1 MEETIAAISTG
12 TPGGIGIVRIS
23 GKDAWK
29 VGKEILS
36 WKGTKPQPRRMY
48 FAKILTSTGET
59 IDECLFVLM
68 IAPNSYTGEDLLEL
82 HCHGGTVV
90 LRRVLE
96 RCLEAGATLAKP
108 GQFTEKAFLNG
119 KLDLTQAEAVNDL
132 ICAKTQK
139 AASMAIA
146 QLEGSLSREIKRLRD
161 FLLDAL
167 AQIEGRL
174 DFPDE
179 IETSL
184 PEEVWDEI
192 REVAAETEKL
202 IARGDSGQ
210 ILREGLPVSI
220 IGLPNVGKSSLLNAL
235 LGTERAIVTD
245 LPGTTRDV
253 IAEAANIRGIPVV
266 LRDTAGLRKAEDPVE
281 KLGVELARR
290 TAEEAALVLLVFDC
304 TRPVAPEEKEL
315 LKELSP
321 RRALLVANKS
331 DLQAAY
337 TPQDLSEIT
346 DLPAFFVSAKTGAGL
361 EELKDAIAQKAMQGQ
376 ELEQGLLVNAR
387 QKEALIV
394 AKRALDAALAARDQ
408 QIPVDLVAIDL
419 RAAVEKFGEITGEN
433 LVDGLLDRIF
443 SNFCLGK

>member
-1 MEETIAAISTG
+1 M
-12 TPGGIGIVRIS
+12 
-23 GKDAWK
+23 
-29 VGKEILS
+29 
-36 WKGTKPQPRRMY
+36 
-48 FAKILTSTGET
+48 
-59 IDECLFVLM
+59 
-68 IAPNSYTGEDLLEL
+68 
-82 HCHGGTVV
+82 
-90 LRRVLE
+90 
-96 RCLEAGATLAKP
+96 
-108 GQFTEKAFLNG
+108 
-119 KLDLTQAEAVNDL
+119 NDL

-161 FLLDAL
+161 FLWMLS
-167 AQIEGRL
+167 QIEGRL

-346 DLPAFFVSAKTGAGL
+346 PPAFSFL
-361 EELKDAIAQKAMQGQ
+361 QK
-376 ELEQGLLVNAR
+376 QGL
-387 QKEALIV
+387 AL
-394 AKRALDAALAARDQ
+394 R
-408 QIPVDLVAIDL
+408 
-419 RAAVEKFGEITGEN
+419 
-433 LVDGLLDRIF
+433 
-443 SNFCLGK
+443 S